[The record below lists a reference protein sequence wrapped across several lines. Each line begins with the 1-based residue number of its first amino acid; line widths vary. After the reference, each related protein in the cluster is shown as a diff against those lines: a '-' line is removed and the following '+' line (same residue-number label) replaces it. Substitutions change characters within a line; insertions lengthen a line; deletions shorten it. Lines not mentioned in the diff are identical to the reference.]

1 MAGSLLTFPIF
12 VFGSSEM
19 VEYWLQFSRG
29 LSLERFMA
37 AVENRS
43 QPPGPPDTTKAIRLA
58 HDQVLQGLVPLDDV
72 ASAAWQLV
80 GHFKSGSTHDLA
92 LVTALYFL
100 QARAVPEPRLNAV
113 RLDARLLA
121 QQWMTEGCA
130 SVPLVSRFEESL
142 HDQFS

>member
-1 MAGSLLTFPIF
+1 MY
-12 VFGSSEM
+12 
-19 VEYWLQFSRG
+19 EYWKQFAQG

-37 AVENRS
+37 AVESRTP
-43 QPPGPPDTTKAIRLA
+43 PPGPPDASAAIRLA
-58 HDQVLQGLVPLDDV
+58 HDQVLQGLVPLGDV
-72 ASAAWQLV
+72 ASATWQLV
-80 GHFKSGSTHDLA
+80 AHFKSGSTHDLA

-130 SVPLVSRFEESL
+130 SVALVSRFEASL
-142 HDQFS
+142 YEQFQ